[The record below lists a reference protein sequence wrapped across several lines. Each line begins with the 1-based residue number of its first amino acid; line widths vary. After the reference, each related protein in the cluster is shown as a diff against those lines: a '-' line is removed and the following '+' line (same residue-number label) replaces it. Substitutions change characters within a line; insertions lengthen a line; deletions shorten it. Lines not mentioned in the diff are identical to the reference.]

1 MSSTEEIR
9 ILVVDDDEMQL
20 SLISRWLQKL
30 INQNVKV
37 LATSNVNQA
46 IGLARTNEIDICL
59 TDLDMPESNGIKLL
73 KAIREGNPLTPV
85 ILMTGVANRNALES
99 SFAFGASD
107 YFLKPLNWED
117 LLTSMRF
124 NIDRL
129 RRFRLDFP
137 LVQTND
143 ESISHV
149 QETRPD
155 SALA

>member
-1 MSSTEEIR
+1 MSSAEVIR

-30 INQNVKV
+30 INMNVNV

-46 IGLARTNEIDICL
+46 IGLALAKEIDICL

-73 KAIREGNPLTPV
+73 KAIREANPLTPV
-85 ILMTGVANRNALES
+85 ILMTGLPSRNALES

-117 LLTSMRF
+117 LLSSMRF
-124 NIDRL
+124 HIDRL

-137 LVQTND
+137 LDQINEET
-143 ESISHV
+143 SAHV
-149 QETRPD
+149 
-155 SALA
+155 

>member
-1 MSSTEEIR
+1 MSSAEVIR

-30 INQNVKV
+30 INMNVNV

-46 IGLARTNEIDICL
+46 IGLALAKEIDICL

-73 KAIREGNPLTPV
+73 KVIREANPLTPV
-85 ILMTGVANRNALES
+85 ILMTGVPSRNALES

-117 LLTSMRF
+117 LLSSMRF
-124 NIDRL
+124 HIDRL

-137 LVQTND
+137 LNRINEET
-143 ESISHV
+143 SAHV
-149 QETRPD
+149 
-155 SALA
+155 

>member
-1 MSSTEEIR
+1 MSSTDEIR
-9 ILVVDDDEMQL
+9 VLVVDDDEIQL

-30 INQNVKV
+30 INMNIKV
-37 LATSNVNQA
+37 LATSNVHEA
-46 IGLARTNEIDICL
+46 IGLALAKEIDICL

-73 KAIREGNPLTPV
+73 KAIREANPLTPV
-85 ILMTGVANRNALES
+85 VLMTGVASRNALES

-124 NIDRL
+124 HIDRL

-137 LVQTND
+137 
-143 ESISHV
+143 HV
-149 QETRPD
+149 QINGETI
-155 SALA
+155 AHV

>member
-1 MSSTEEIR
+1 MSSSEMIR

-30 INQNVKV
+30 INMNVNV

-46 IGLARTNEIDICL
+46 IGLALAKEIDICL

-73 KAIREGNPLTPV
+73 KAIKEADPLTPV
-85 ILMTGVANRNALES
+85 ILMTGVASRNALES
-99 SFAFGASD
+99 SFSFGASD

-124 NIDRL
+124 HIDRL

-137 LVQTND
+137 LDQTHD
-143 ESISHV
+143 ETSAHV
-149 QETRPD
+149 
-155 SALA
+155 